1 MAVDNIDLSGEIKA
15 WKDAAY
21 GKDVRAAN
29 VAAFEKIQGT
39 VNDTVQNVNQASE
52 DASSAS
58 QNAQKAV
65 DDIQSAIETA
75 TSKASEAAGS
85 ATAADTSKKAAASSA
100 AAADNSK
107 TQAAASAAETKRIAE
122 GLGGFDGTAAK
133 VKTADTYGLVVSA
146 LGESTAQAL
155 IDAIANKVMNELINK
170 NKIVNNLLATDAST
184 VLAGTQGA
192 ALDKRLVAAE
202 KAVAQ
207 LNSDLS
213 FNYLY
218 GYVASDL
225 KLSDYPKDTRN
236 IIPLEASDNSLGNL
250 IELSDDKKWIVFK
263 RNGRVRFNGCLSI
276 YWNND
281 FYLQVS
287 VCRENDDSKGTPVPV
302 VGVSI
307 TCPLKQDNAFVY
319 VDRVL
324 RVKEGER
331 LCFAFI
337 MPNWC
342 DTTGGFIN
350 RNSAGTSSGL
360 MANYVSFNDEK
371 YV

>member
-1 MAVDNIDLSGEIKA
+1 MLKTTKYEFGKPEQNDFYDINVHNNNMDEIERALTEFDDSGK
-15 WKDAAY
+15 
-21 GKDVRAAN
+21 
-29 VAAFEKIQGT
+29 
-39 VNDTVQNVNQASE
+39 
-52 DASSAS
+52 
-58 QNAQKAV
+58 
-65 DDIQSAIETA
+65 
-75 TSKASEAAGS
+75 
-85 ATAADTSKKAAASSA
+85 
-100 AAADNSK
+100 
-107 TQAAASAAETKRIAE
+107 AE
-122 GLGGFDGTAAK
+122 GITSFTDMFTKLATGNKLAVTLRNLKA
-133 VKTADTYGLVVSA
+133 GLQFCLHVGS
-146 LGESTAQAL
+146 
-155 IDAIANKVMNELINK
+155 
-170 NKIVNNLLATDAST
+170 IVNNCVTDNARLPLSAAQGK
-184 VLAGTQGA
+184 VLM
-192 ALDKRLVAAE
+192 D
-202 KAVAQ
+202 AVTK

-276 YWNND
+276 SWNND

-287 VCRENDDSKGTPVPV
+287 VCRESNDSKGTPVPV

-307 TCPLKQDNAFVY
+307 RSPLKQDNTFVY

-337 MPNWC
+337 IPNWC

-350 RNSAGTSSGL
+350 RNSDRASSGL
-360 MANYVSFNDEK
+360 MANYVSFNDEM

>member
-1 MAVDNIDLSGEIKA
+1 MLNGE
-15 WKDAAY
+15 
-21 GKDVRAAN
+21 
-29 VAAFEKIQGT
+29 
-39 VNDTVQNVNQASE
+39 
-52 DASSAS
+52 
-58 QNAQKAV
+58 
-65 DDIQSAIETA
+65 
-75 TSKASEAAGS
+75 
-85 ATAADTSKKAAASSA
+85 
-100 AAADNSK
+100 
-107 TQAAASAAETKRIAE
+107 
-122 GLGGFDGTAAK
+122 
-133 VKTADTYGLVVSA
+133 
-146 LGESTAQAL
+146 
-155 IDAIANKVMNELINK
+155 
-170 NKIVNNLLATDAST
+170 
-184 VLAGTQGA
+184 
-192 ALDKRLVAAE
+192 
-202 KAVAQ
+202 
-207 LNSDLS
+207 LS

-250 IELSDDKKWIVFK
+250 IELSDDKKWITFK

-287 VCRENDDSKGTPVPV
+287 VCRESNDSKGTPVPV

-307 TCPLKQDNAFVY
+307 RSPLNQDNAFVY

-337 MPNWC
+337 IPNWC

-350 RNSAGTSSGL
+350 RNSDRTSSGL

>member
-1 MAVDNIDLSGEIKA
+1 MGGFITNIPCKSLIG
-15 WKDAAY
+15 
-21 GKDVRAAN
+21 N
-29 VAAFEKIQGT
+29 FEKIL
-39 VNDTVQNVNQASE
+39 
-52 DASSAS
+52 
-58 QNAQKAV
+58 NA
-65 DDIQSAIETA
+65 
-75 TSKASEAAGS
+75 
-85 ATAADTSKKAAASSA
+85 
-100 AAADNSK
+100 
-107 TQAAASAAETKRIAE
+107 
-122 GLGGFDGTAAK
+122 
-133 VKTADTYGLVVSA
+133 
-146 LGESTAQAL
+146 
-155 IDAIANKVMNELINK
+155 
-170 NKIVNNLLATDAST
+170 
-184 VLAGTQGA
+184 
-192 ALDKRLVAAE
+192 
-202 KAVAQ
+202 
-207 LNSDLS
+207 DLS

-276 YWNND
+276 SWNND

-287 VCRENDDSKGTPVPV
+287 VCRESNDSKGTPVPV

-307 TCPLKQDNAFVY
+307 RSPLNQDNTFVY

-337 MPNWC
+337 IPNWC
-342 DTTGGFIN
+342 DTTGGFIS
-350 RNSAGTSSGL
+350 RNSDRASSGL
-360 MANYVSFNDEK
+360 MANYVSFNNEM